1 MCYMIRQTQSEPER
15 GGTTLPPSF
24 DRLRARWVG
33 AVAAA
38 LIGGLALAAL
48 VAPASSPPRVNAK
61 QPEVLAP
68 IAVRTPA
75 VPVTGVVEQTSVS
88 VDDGVPST
96 TSDVAKAGLGH
107 CEHGL

>member
-15 GGTTLPPSF
+15 AGTTLPPSL
-24 DRLRARWVG
+24 DRLRARWIG

-38 LIGGLALAAL
+38 LIGGLAVAAL
-48 VAPASSPPRVNAK
+48 VAPASSPPLVNAT
-61 QPEVLAP
+61 QPAVLAP

-75 VPVTGVVEQTSVS
+75 VPATGVVEQTSLP
-88 VDDGVPST
+88 VDDGVPS